1 MNANRAE
8 NYLRPGI
15 VQTGESDERA
25 RTRKVQA
32 VRLISETASER
43 PAPA

>member
-8 NYLRPGI
+8 NYLRPSI
-15 VQTGESDERA
+15 VQTSGSGERA

-32 VRLISETASER
+32 VRLISEAASER
-43 PAPA
+43 PAPV